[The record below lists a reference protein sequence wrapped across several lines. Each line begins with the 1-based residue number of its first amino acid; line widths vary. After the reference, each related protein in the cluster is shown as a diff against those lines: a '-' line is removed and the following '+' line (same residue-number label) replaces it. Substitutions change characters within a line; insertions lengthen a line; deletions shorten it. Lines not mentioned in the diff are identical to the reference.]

1 MKSIETQ
8 GRTVDQAIELGLYK
22 LGVTRDQVRIKILE
36 EAGLFNKARVRLS
49 FNQFSEREQEIK
61 DLAVALFEK
70 MGLNVKIFTE
80 ETDNVITVN
89 VSGDDAAL
97 AIGKHGDGLNAASH
111 ILLLMYNRNKPLD
124 NERVKIIVDSHNYR
138 RHHDETLTIIAKKTA
153 AKAVREGHNI
163 KMAPMTSYERLI
175 IHNALASN
183 TKVIAESEGVEPN
196 RRIVIKLADREN
208 RRKDMSQARK
218 NAQNESDQETASN
231 DASQIRADND

>member
-89 VSGDDAAL
+89 VS
-97 AIGKHGDGLNAASH
+97 
-111 ILLLMYNRNKPLD
+111 
-124 NERVKIIVDSHNYR
+124 